1 MIINYQQF
9 LNEVKKSKLNFF
21 KNDTISN
28 VFTCS
33 IEIELETD
41 DETDSQEEYT
51 EEFIDEIIERI
62 KKSVTKELLR
72 IDNFEMSDDIQDFID
87 NVLDEVRFE
96 YDDYDFLF
104 DKLLNDRKYKEK
116 NYNKLIINLIRP
128 QVLTYF
134 FSENFEYLE
143 EKFKENLPNFY
154 KKYSEEFKFELD
166 NTLERGIEISNKK
179 YFNNI
184 NELIEMVNYFYDDF
198 DNQNYWKFTEN
209 TGIHINIGPKNET
222 SFNYIKGLL
231 FLNDTG
237 EDPFVF
243 KNMEWRKNSKFC
255 GSLLNEISKKEELLK
270 KSLNNINNLNEVE
283 KNINSELET
292 ALRDIGY
299 KNFGVNLIPVKRFN
313 YIEFRY
319 PGGNIDR
326 NTLIDKILYFTY
338 IIYLMV
344 NKEYDVKEYHKKL
357 FKFLNKKVH

>member
-1 MIINYQQF
+1 MIRKYQEF
-9 LNEVKKSKLNFF
+9 INEVKKSKLDFF
-21 KNDTISN
+21 KNEEVSN
-28 VFTCS
+28 NFTCS

-41 DETDSQEEYT
+41 DETDSEDEYT

-62 KKSVTKELLR
+62 KKSITKELLR
-72 IDNFEMSDDIQDFID
+72 IDKFEMTDEIQEFID
-87 NVLDEVRFE
+87 NILDEVRYE
-96 YDDYDFLF
+96 YDDYDLLF

-116 NYNKLIINLIRP
+116 NYNKLIVNLIRP

-184 NELIEMVNYFYDDF
+184 NDLIEMVNSFYEDF

-209 TGIHINIGPKNET
+209 TGIHINIGPKNKTE
-222 SFNYIKGLL
+222 FNYIKGLL
-231 FLNDTG
+231 FLNDIG
-237 EDPFVF
+237 ETPFVF
-243 KNMEWRKNSKFC
+243 KNMEWRQKSKFC
-255 GSLLNEISKKEELLK
+255 GSLLNELSNKNEILK
-270 KSLNNINNLNEVE
+270 KALNNMQ
-283 KNINSELET
+283 NIKETESILNSELESI
-292 ALRDIGY
+292 LRDIGY
-299 KNFGVNLIPVKRFN
+299 KNFGVNLVPVKRFN

-319 PGGNIDR
+319 PGGKIDK

-338 IIYLMV
+338 IIYLMT
-344 NKEYDVKEYHKKL
+344 NKDFDVKEYQKKL
-357 FKFLNKKVH
+357 FKFINKF